1 MRTGFDTVAFSAWLK
16 TNSKHSPPLRPE
28 LIHASHLAV
37 DPNRP
42 VITNGIL
49 AGTQAAQAL
58 QADRAYVAAPPAAK
72 IEALKVAPATGC
84 AMLLTLA
91 REKSG
96 YNPLEPAGPDSEGK
110 FMRYIYQ
117 IIVCPLF
124 RKDIDDRITD
134 VFGGD
139 WNEVIERIIS
149 LYVGLAEQDR
159 AILRTSLRSVAA
171 AASSSPS
178 TTEEI
183 CTFFQSTIDS
193 SNTIS
198 TFLYYMNVKMVT
210 YVDHGGKN
218 EPDRVRNQADLVLH
232 RVKMAFDAGQWAG
245 QAQNVYRETQSS
257 LSDWLANNSTP
268 TGALPRDWHPR

>member
-1 MRTGFDTVAFSAWLK
+1 MQRAFDTVAFDAWLK
-16 TNSKHSPPLRPE
+16 TNAKRSPPLRPD
-28 LIHASHLAV
+28 LTHVPHLAL

-49 AGTQAAQAL
+49 AGTQAERAL
-58 QADRAYVAAPPAAK
+58 QADRAYMAAPAAEK
-72 IEALKVAPATGC
+72 VEALKVAPATGC
-84 AMLLTLA
+84 SMLLTLA
-91 REKSG
+91 REKAG
-96 YNPLEPAGPDSEGK
+96 YNPLEPAGPDSELK

-124 RKDIDDRITD
+124 RKDIDDRITN
-134 VFGGD
+134 VFDGD
-139 WNEVIERIIS
+139 WNTVIEKIVS
-149 LYVGLAEQDR
+149 LYDGLPEQDK
-159 AILRTSLRSVAA
+159 ALLRKSLLSVAA
-171 AASSSPS
+171 AASSNPS

-183 CTFFQSTIDS
+183 CTFFQSTIDAS
-193 SNTIS
+193 TVIG

-232 RVKMAFDAGQWAG
+232 RVKMSFDAGQWAG

-257 LSDWLANNSTP
+257 LSDWLANNSSPNGTM
-268 TGALPRDWHPR
+268 PRDWHPR